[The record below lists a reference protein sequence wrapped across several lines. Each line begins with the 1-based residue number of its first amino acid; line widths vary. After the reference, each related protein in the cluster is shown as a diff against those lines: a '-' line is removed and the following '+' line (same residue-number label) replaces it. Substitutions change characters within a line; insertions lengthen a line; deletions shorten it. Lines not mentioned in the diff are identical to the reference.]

1 MEMEYIFSKDL
12 LKWIVSAQAKRGI
25 SLWDHSK
32 DVGNLAEA
40 FVDRIFVSQDVLK
53 FLEGILGLNED
64 IMKDCI
70 VATCF
75 LHDIGKLSKGFQK
88 RLCDEGGYSTPHALL
103 SLSPAEDL
111 LDRYL
116 RRSYPD
122 IEAQALRLLLDLSIL
137 SIATH
142 HSDYH
147 SGLYEKYKF
156 DKSTDDFL
164 DANKSY
170 KLLQD
175 SYDNLSIILPDQY
188 RRYLYVLFNGIL
200 RTCDW
205 AVSGGLGLGNIV
217 LDEPHFITSHIH
229 DYFSRKGWKLR
240 DYQEL
245 VRGQSIETALLR
257 LPTGDGKTETS
268 LLPEV
273 SGINKLVYTLPT
285 VTTVESMRKRFEEYF
300 GKENVCFSHHLM
312 RLTLYDE
319 ERPEDIVTFRYGMRK
334 IVVTTIDRI
343 LLALMNFRHFPILEL
358 ALNKSYL
365 IVDEIHSYSPFTLS
379 LILDALE
386 YLRKYHRTRILVMS
400 ATLPSLI
407 ERELTERI
415 GASSLLPDKLMKERY
430 AAKKRI
436 RVNLMPKGETL
447 SSQLHRILELFKEG
461 KKVLVVLNTVSQ
473 ARGIYEELKSQGLKY
488 RRDIYLIHGRF
499 CYQDKIRKS
508 EFLEGLKDG
517 QKASDR
523 AFILVSTQVVEVS
536 LDIDFDVLFTEI
548 SPLDSLI
555 QRFGRVN
562 RKGKKG
568 VAEAYIC
575 DLEDP
580 NKPLPYRAEQ
590 ICITRG
596 LLEDFKQ
603 SSELDFLKITDEYYN
618 QVEPIY
624 LKEFGKFPLE
634 QFRGRISK
642 SEFGEDLMKTRD
654 GFITVPAVPV
664 GRDRKIYKEVR
675 EILDGWQSLDRD
687 GRQKGFIS
695 IMRRIVEVPVSL
707 IKDYGFEDRE
717 LWERFGLPFID
728 VDYSHELGI
737 LERRGGAIIF

>member
-1 MEMEYIFSKDL
+1 MECIFSKDL
-12 LKWIVSAQAKRGI
+12 LKRIASAQAKKGI
-25 SLWDHSK
+25 SLRDHSK
-32 DVGNLAEA
+32 DVGTLAEA
-40 FVDRIFVSQDVLK
+40 FVDRIFVSEDVLK
-53 FLEGILGLNED
+53 FLERILGLSESM
-64 IMKDCI
+64 IKDCI
-70 VATCF
+70 VGACF
-75 LHDIGKLSKGFQK
+75 LHDIGKLDKGFQK

-103 SLSPAEDL
+103 SLSPAEEL
-111 LDRYL
+111 LDQYL
-116 RRSYPD
+116 RRLYPK
-122 IEAQALRLLLDLSIL
+122 IEDQALRLLLDLSIL

-147 SGLYEKYKF
+147 SGLYERYKF
-156 DKSTDDFL
+156 DSSTDNFL
-164 DANKSY
+164 NANKSY
-170 KLLQD
+170 KLLQT
-175 SYDNLSIILPDQY
+175 SYDNLSINLSDRY

-205 AVSGGLGLGNIV
+205 AVSGGLGLGGMV
-217 LDEPHFITSHIH
+217 LDESYFLKSQIY
-229 DYFSRKGWKLR
+229 DYFSRKGWNLR

-245 VRGQSIETALLR
+245 VRGQSIEAALLR

-273 SGINKLVYTLPT
+273 SGTNKLVYTLPT

-300 GKENVCFSHHLM
+300 GKDNVCFSHHLM

-319 ERPEDIVTFRYGMRK
+319 ERPEDITTFRYGMRK
-334 IVVTTIDRI
+334 IIVTTIDRI

-358 ALNKSYL
+358 ALNNSYL
-365 IVDEIHSYSPFTLS
+365 VVDEIHSYSPFTLS

-407 ERELTERI
+407 EEELTERI
-415 GASSLLPDKLMKERY
+415 GARPLLPDELAKERY
-430 AAKKRI
+430 AAKKR
-436 RVNLMPKGETL
+436 VQVKLMPKGEVL
-447 SSQLHRILELFKEG
+447 SSQLYRILELFKEG

-488 RRDIYLIHGRF
+488 RKDIYLTHGRF
-499 CYQDKIRKS
+499 CYQDKIHKS
-508 EFLEGLKDG
+508 KFLEGLKDR
-517 QKASDR
+517 QEVRDR
-523 AFILVSTQVVEVS
+523 PFILVSTQVVEVS

-562 RKGKKG
+562 RKGRKG
-568 VAEAYIC
+568 IAEAHIC
-575 DLEDP
+575 DVEDP

-590 ICITRG
+590 IHITRD

-618 QVEPIY
+618 QVASIY
-624 LKEFGKFPLE
+624 LKEFGKSPLE
-634 QFRGRISK
+634 QFRGQISK
-642 SEFGEDLMKTRD
+642 SEFGEELMKTRD

-664 GRDRKIYKEVR
+664 GRDLEIYNEIK
-675 EILDGWQSLDRD
+675 EILDRWQSLDKV

-707 IKDYGFEDRE
+707 IKDCYFEDRE
-717 LWERFGLPFID
+717 LRERFGLPFIN
-728 VDYSHELGI
+728 VDYSRELGI
-737 LERRGGAIIF
+737 LEKRGGAIIF